1 MSLIRQLWLLLLG
14 TMAIALIGSAA
25 VNAGAARGT
34 LQTQLRLKNSD
45 NAQAL
50 ALSLSHSQGDPALL
64 ELAIAA
70 QFDTGSYE
78 SIRLTAPDGKTL
90 VSRQAVAMPVDAPL
104 WFVRLLPIEAD
115 PGVAQVSDGWR
126 PIGTLVLASATGFA
140 HAHLWQGTLRSTG
153 WLLFVGAVAGVLAG
167 LVLRRIQAPLDA
179 TVAQAQALTERRF
192 ITVSEPQV
200 PELRQVS
207 RAMNTL
213 VQRLQAVF
221 SEQGAQLEVLRLQA
235 QTDPLTGV
243 ANRAHFMASLQALR
257 QRDDAPAQATLLLV
271 RVRSLSHLNQTLG
284 HAAVNTVLQALAQ
297 ALQAAQSPAQPAP
310 QPVGRLNGSDFALLL
325 AGADGT
331 AAAAR
336 QLDAVRAALA
346 PWPTASVAMGG
357 AAWAAGAGLA
367 TLMQAADAALV
378 QAEAQPG
385 FAFAVSPP
393 ADATHARQ
401 AGTPAAPLGE
411 AAWRQRLNTALHNG
425 AAGQAG
431 AASLGAFAVVA
442 RGGGLLHL
450 ECPLRLQLVEA
461 GPLEPAAHWLPWA
474 LRCGLSTPVDGLALA
489 LALARSQVDGL
500 PRCVNLAP
508 DSLRDSGFVAGL
520 RNQLLAQPRA
530 AGLLWLE
537 LAEPAATGQLDQVR
551 ELGRQL
557 RPLGVKLGIEHAG
570 ANLAGIARL
579 YEAGLDYVKLEAAL
593 SLGIAADPS
602 RASFV
607 RGLVGTLKSLGMQV
621 MAEGVVEAADAQ
633 ALWACG
639 IDGITGPVVPPFS
652 ALLPRPTAA

>member
-25 VNAGAARGT
+25 VNAGAARGY

-90 VSRQAVAMPVDAPL
+90 VNRQATPMPADAPQ
-104 WFVRLLPIEAD
+104 WFVRLLPIQAD

-126 PIGTLVLASATGFA
+126 PVGTLALASATSFA
-140 HAHLWQGTLRSTG
+140 HAHLWQGTVRSTG
-153 WLLFVGAVAGVLAG
+153 WLLFAGAVAGVLAA

-192 ITVSEPQV
+192 VTVSEPQV

-221 SEQGAQLEVLRLQA
+221 GEQGAQLEALRLQA
-235 QTDPLTGV
+235 QTDGLTGV
-243 ANRAHFMASLQALR
+243 ANRAHFMANLEALGR
-257 QRDDAPAQATLLLV
+257 RDSAPAQATLLLL
-271 RVRSLSHLNQTLG
+271 RVRSLALLNQTMG
-284 HAAVNTVLQALAQ
+284 HAAVNALLQALAQ
-297 ALQAAQSPAQPAP
+297 ALQAAPHAVQPA
-310 QPVGRLNGSDFALLL
+310 GRLNGSDFALLL
-325 AGADGT
+325 AGPDGE
-331 AAAAR
+331 APR
-336 QLDAVRAALA
+336 QLAAVRAALA
-346 PWPTASVAMGG
+346 PWPAASVAVGG
-357 AAWAAGAGLA
+357 AGWVPAVGLA
-367 TLMQAADAALV
+367 ELMQAADAALV
-378 QAEAQPG
+378 RAEAQPG
-385 FAFAVSPP
+385 FALSV
-393 ADATHARQ
+393 DAPRVGAM
-401 AGTPAAPLGE
+401 TPPLGE
-411 AAWRQRLNTALHNG
+411 ADWRQRLNTALRHG
-425 AAGQAG
+425 AAGAAG

-442 RGGGLLHL
+442 RDGALLHL

-461 GPLEPAAHWLPWA
+461 GPLEPAARWLPWA

-489 LALARSQVDGL
+489 LALARSEADGL

-508 DSLRDSGFVAGL
+508 DSLRDSGFVASL
-520 RNQLLAQPRA
+520 RTQLLAQPRA
-530 AGLLWLE
+530 ASLLWLE
-537 LAEPAATGQLDQVR
+537 LAEPAATGQLDHVR

-570 ANLAGIARL
+570 ASLAGIARL

-593 SLGIAADPS
+593 SMGIATDPS

-633 ALWACG
+633 ALWVCG
-639 IDGITGPVVPPFS
+639 VDGITGPVVPSLPS
-652 ALLPRPTAA
+652 APPRA